1 MKFRLSDNRVR
12 QLRAISRGD
21 DSPLRGLFKQLRL
34 IDAKGKLTPAGIEA
48 LGGPELPQPRIR
60 VDGARRT

>member
-1 MKFRLSDNRVR
+1 MSDHRVR

-21 DSPLRGLFKQLRL
+21 DSPLAGLFKQLRL
-34 IDAKGKLTPAGIEA
+34 IDAKGKLTPAGHEA
-48 LGGPELPQPRIR
+48 LGGPELLQPRIRSR